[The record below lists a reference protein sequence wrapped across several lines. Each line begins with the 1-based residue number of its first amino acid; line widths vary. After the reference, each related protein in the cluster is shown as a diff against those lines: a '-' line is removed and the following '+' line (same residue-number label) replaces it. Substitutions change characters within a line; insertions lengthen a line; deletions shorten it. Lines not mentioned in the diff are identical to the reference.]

1 VANSPHLKLRI
12 ADKVAAN
19 VLIQGGTAVVLLG
32 TPDQLLLAG
41 STIITMLNLLNIIKG
56 NWSGRIDNLH
66 QHSMNADAPLQLEN
80 RPRGLYPNSLVL
92 AGPTE

>member
-56 NWSGRIDNLH
+56 N
-66 QHSMNADAPLQLEN
+66 
-80 RPRGLYPNSLVL
+80 
-92 AGPTE
+92 